1 MLTRTVL
8 AASAAA
14 LLVSATGAATGVAA
28 AASTDIRPTHPAAAP
43 AAALKPCAENAL
55 TLKAAASGQ
64 DHVLRLSVK
73 NHSSRAC
80 LVDRVPLVTY
90 GDLDGAAV
98 PFPLSG
104 SSTYKLDAGKTA
116 HAVVRSLSASGDSDS
131 ASGDSDVRSVGY
143 VVVATN
149 PEHDGKKF
157 TAASLSEPGGLRVW
171 MPVTTLWQTT
181 PARADEAL
189 AESDGAGI
197 LQV

>member
-14 LLVSATGAATGVAA
+14 LLVSATGVAA
-28 AASTDIRPTHPAAAP
+28 AASTDIRPAHPAAAP
-43 AAALKPCAENAL
+43 AAALKPCAESAL

-116 HAVVRSLSASGDSDS
+116 HAVVRSLSASGDSD
-131 ASGDSDVRSVGY
+131 VRSVGY

-181 PARADEAL
+181 TARADEAL

>member
-1 MLTRTVL
+1 MPTRTVL

-14 LLVSATGAATGVAA
+14 LLASATGVSVTGMSATT
-28 AASTDIRPTHPAAAP
+28 ASADIRAAHPAAAP
-43 AAALKPCAENAL
+43 AAALKLCAENAL
-55 TLKAAASGQ
+55 TVKAAASGQ

-80 LVDRVPLVTY
+80 LVGHVPLVTY

-104 SSTYKLDAGKTA
+104 SATYKLDAGKTA
-116 HAVVRSLSASGDSDS
+116 HAAVRSVS

-143 VVVATN
+143 VVVAAN

-171 MPVTTLWQTT
+171 SPVTTLWQPT
-181 PARADEAL
+181 RAQAEEVL
-189 AESDGAGI
+189 AESDSAGV
-197 LQV
+197 LKA

>member
-14 LLVSATGAATGVAA
+14 LLASATGLSAA
-28 AASTDIRPTHPAAAP
+28 AASTHIRPAHPAAAP
-43 AAALKPCAENAL
+43 AAVKPCAESAL
-55 TLKAAASGQ
+55 TVKATSSGR

-104 SSTYKLDAGKTA
+104 SSAYTLGAGKTA
-116 HAVVRSLSASGDSDS
+116 HADVRSLSASGDSD
-131 ASGDSDVRSVGY
+131 ARSVGY
-143 VVVATN
+143 IEVAAN
-149 PEHDGKKF
+149 PEHHGKKF

-171 MPVTTLWQTT
+171 APVTTLWQPT
-181 PARADEAL
+181 RNLADEAL
-189 AESDGAGI
+189 AESDGAGV
-197 LQV
+197 LKV

>member
-8 AASAAA
+8 ATSAAA
-14 LLVSATGAATGVAA
+14 LLASAAGMSVTGMSAT
-28 AASTDIRPTHPAAAP
+28 AASADIRAAHPAAAP
-43 AAALKPCAENAL
+43 AAAPKLCAENAL
-55 TLKAAASGQ
+55 TVKAAASGQ

-80 LVDRVPLVTY
+80 LVSRVPLVTY

-104 SSTYKLDAGKTA
+104 SSTYRLDAGKTA
-116 HAVVRSLSASGDSDS
+116 HAAVRSLTAGGDSD
-131 ASGDSDVRSVGY
+131 ARSVGY
-143 VVVATN
+143 VVVAAN

-171 MPVTTLWQTT
+171 SPVTTLWQSTR
-181 PARADEAL
+181 AQADEVL
-189 AESDGAGI
+189 AESDGAGA
-197 LQV
+197 LKV

>member
-14 LLVSATGAATGVAA
+14 LLASATGVSAA
-28 AASTDIRPTHPAAAP
+28 AASTDLHPARPAAAP
-43 AAALKPCAENAL
+43 AALKPCAEKTL
-55 TLKAAASGQ
+55 TVKAAPSGQ

-80 LVDRVPLVTY
+80 LVERVPLVTY

-116 HAVVRSLSASGDSDS
+116 HAAVRSLSASGDSDT
-131 ASGDSDVRSVGY
+131 RSVGY
-143 VVVATN
+143 IEVAAN
-149 PEHDGKKF
+149 PEHHGKKF

-171 MPVTTLWQTT
+171 SPVTTLWQPTR
-181 PARADEAL
+181 ALADEAL
-189 AESDGAGI
+189 AESDGAGV
-197 LQV
+197 LKV

>member
-8 AASAAA
+8 AASATA
-14 LLVSATGAATGVAA
+14 LLASAT
-28 AASTDIRPTHPAAAP
+28 AASTDIRPAHPAAAP
-43 AAALKPCAENAL
+43 AAVKACAENAL
-55 TLKAAASGQ
+55 TVKATLSGQ

-104 SSTYKLDAGKTA
+104 SSAYTLDAGKTA
-116 HAVVRSLSASGDSDS
+116 HADVRSLTASGDSD
-131 ASGDSDVRSVGY
+131 ARSVGY
-143 VVVATN
+143 IEVAAN
-149 PEHDGKKF
+149 PEHHGKKF

-171 MPVTTLWQTT
+171 APVTTLWQPT
-181 PARADEAL
+181 RNLADEAL
-189 AESDGAGI
+189 AESDGAGV
-197 LQV
+197 LKV